1 MPAAIERKTGP
12 GQIEEIGQA
21 RLLFNYDIDSD
32 ELKPEHKQFLMSE
45 VIPRARRSPRGL
57 VVVADGTADRLGD
70 ARHNE
75 DLSRRRALKLQGFL
89 RQQLPN
95 YPWQFSTKWQGE
107 RKAEKEGDIDG
118 SVNDRFRGVLLT
130 VLDPGQ
136 PIPPRPTIP
145 KVPTPPKEFPKKPNE
160 VPRVIPPPKVLDPCL
175 HHRDVPTSRDFSI
188 QIFAGVTGGEGLEG
202 ANIHF
207 IIRDNTHRL
216 QTRYQLLAVGAGT
229 PSPIPIA
236 PMAAGKPKSFSTSKP
251 VKVTNFGP
259 KAIFLSATSPPI
271 VPGFSQTQVGVTG
284 LLLEFRPESTGFF
297 NNPLNSVAISLDSG
311 VIPSLPGGHLSG
323 GVMIPLSICTGDIGA
338 VRF

>member
-12 GQIEEIGQA
+12 GQVEEIGQA

-32 ELKPEHKQFLMSE
+32 ELKPEHKQFLMNE

-75 DLSRRRALKLQGFL
+75 DLSRRRALKLQSFL

-95 YPWQFSTKWQGE
+95 YAWQFSTKWQGE

-130 VLDPGQ
+130 VLEPGQ

-160 VPRVIPPPKVLDPCL
+160 VPRVIPPPKVQDPCL
-175 HHRDVPTSRDFSI
+175 NHRDVPTSRDFSI
-188 QIFAGVTGGEGLEG
+188 QIFAGVTGGEVLEG

-229 PSPIPIA
+229 PSPLPIA
-236 PMAAGKPKSFSTSKP
+236 PMAAGKPKSFSTSKS